1 MPAAEDINQNLPL
14 TQITPAAL
22 EAADGDDESTMIH
35 HSSVPASPSGGVKH
49 ELGNEKALSQMT
61 SRGSKRLR
69 QFPSFARMMLTSPD
83 LRHT

>member
-35 HSSVPASPSGGVKH
+35 HSSLPASPSGGAKH
-49 ELGNEKALSQMT
+49 ELGNEKALSEMT
-61 SRGSKRLR
+61 SRGSKASGNSL
-69 QFPSFARMMLTSPD
+69 PL
-83 LRHT
+83 LV